1 MGTIFKAGVHAEED
15 ALNKLKPNKNN
26 NPIHINILVIRI
38 SKTNVLQSSKPCANC
53 IEKLKKIPG
62 KKGYKL
68 DNIYYSES
76 PEKIIKTK
84 LSILDADEKHYSRF
98 YKKKLYNNA
107 SQK

>member
-1 MGTIFKAGVHAEED
+1 MGTLFKAGVHAEED

-26 NPIHINILVIRI
+26 NPIRINILVIRI
-38 SKTNVLQSSKPCANC
+38 SKTNVLQTSKPCANC

-76 PEKIIKTK
+76 PEKIIKTTI
-84 LSILDADEKHYSRF
+84 SILDSEEKHYSRF
-98 YKKKLYNNA
+98 FKNKLHI
-107 SQK
+107 KPRK